1 MPGQNILTA
10 RRSIDVD
17 IAALTLLVVGLLGL
31 AGACIAVSPDESAL
45 VWRAMSMA
53 ALMVMLGLGLWCR
66 QEWARRSA
74 IVLAAYVVYAQL
86 GYRWLQSDVPRVLL
100 HGVRGVSMQTTDLY
114 SSALLA
120 LPPPEVGPTAFGL
133 TICVGLVWLVLRLL
147 SRSVQREF
155 GVCHSELPVRWPQKI

>member
-1 MPGQNILTA
+1 MLGQLLTV

-17 IAALTLLVVGLLGL
+17 IAALALLVVGLLGL

-53 ALMVMLGLGLWCR
+53 ALMVILGLGLWHR

-74 IVLAAYVVYAQL
+74 IVLAAYVVHAQL

-100 HGVRGVSMQTTDLY
+100 HGVRGVSMQTTELY
-114 SSALLA
+114 SSALLV
-120 LPPPEVGPTAFGL
+120 LPPPEVGPTAFCLTVCFGL
-133 TICVGLVWLVLRLL
+133 GWLVLRLL
-147 SRSVQREF
+147 STRVQQEF
-155 GVCHSELPVRWPQKI
+155 GAGRSEVPARWPQKI